1 MLKTMPG
8 SGRVLSECLCYCP
21 YYVTMEEGSK
31 AEGLRGTATDLGRM
45 ESMNSQ
51 VIFQELL
58 VLTLLRVRKR

>member
-1 MLKTMPG
+1 
-8 SGRVLSECLCYCP
+8 
-21 YYVTMEEGSK
+21 MEEGSK